1 MEPEPD
7 QPSPQDTIRLDNF
20 LKREG
25 IAQTGGHAKRM
36 IQAGEVSVNGEV
48 ETRRRR
54 QLVAGDRVELDEMT
68 FEVGADGES

>member
-1 MEPEPD
+1 MAPETD
-7 QPSPQDTIRLDNF
+7 RPSPRDTIRLDHF

-25 IAQTGGHAKRM
+25 IAQTGGHAKMM
-36 IQAGEVSVNGEV
+36 IQAGEITVNGEV

-54 QLVAGDRVELDEMT
+54 QLVTGDRVELEEVT